1 MVQITINDL
10 LPADERIEIETPLAD
25 EIHAASQ
32 PPEPPEPPELKT
44 FVVEASLSGYA
55 YVEAY
60 DIVEA
65 KEKASKLTL
74 SNFDAEELLFV
85 NAVYEEEES

>member
-10 LPADERIEIETPLAD
+10 LPADERIEIETPLA
-25 EIHAASQ
+25 EEMHVAPQ
-32 PPEPPEPPELKT
+32 PPEPPELKT

-65 KEKASKLTL
+65 KEKASRLTL